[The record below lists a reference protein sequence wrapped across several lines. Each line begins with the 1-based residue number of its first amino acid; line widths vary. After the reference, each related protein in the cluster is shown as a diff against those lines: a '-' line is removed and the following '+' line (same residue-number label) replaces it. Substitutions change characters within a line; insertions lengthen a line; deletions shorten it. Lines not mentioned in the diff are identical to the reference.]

1 MKIGIQTWGSDGDV
15 RPFIALA
22 AGLRA
27 AGHDVTVAATHVENK
42 DYTGI
47 GQALGFP
54 VRQAGRLDPKFIA
67 LAGEHLATE
76 TNAVK
81 QVHLAIKYLF
91 DPLARDILEA
101 AKGLCREHDI
111 VIGHFIVHPLKTAA
125 EQARRPYV
133 PVFTAPMIP
142 SAYSSPTGAPLP
154 LKFLNTLL
162 WKLGERIM
170 ARLFLPSINAM
181 RRSEG
186 LAPLRRAMGNP
197 FSSPLLNLVAVSP
210 ALCPPPPDWGD
221 EIQTCGAFVFP
232 EQAEPWQMPDPLRRF
247 LETGPSPV
255 YMTFGSMSVGD
266 PAFAGTIRL
275 LAEAALRAGCRAI
288 IQTSGTPHDGAP
300 RSSDLYYLS
309 HAPHHLLFPQ
319 CAAVVHHGGAGT
331 THSAS
336 RAGLPSIVVEHVT
349 DQAFWGNTL
358 FRAGIAPRLLHRRT
372 VTVKALAR
380 AISTALGS
388 PALQEKARRT
398 GAVMQQEDGVKRAVA
413 LIEERLAGRR

>member
-42 DYTGI
+42 NYTAVAE
-47 GQALGFP
+47 ALGFP
-54 VRQAGRLDPKFIA
+54 VRQVGHLDPKFIVQ
-67 LAGEHLATE
+67 AGERLAAE

-91 DPLARDILEA
+91 DPLASDILEA
-101 AKGLCREHDI
+101 AKGLCREHDL
-111 VIGHFIVHPLKTAA
+111 VIGHFIVHPLKTVA

-142 SAYSSPTGAPLP
+142 SAYTSPTGSPLP
-154 LKFLNTLL
+154 LKFLNILL
-162 WKLGERIM
+162 WKLGELLM

-186 LAPLRRAMGNP
+186 LAPLRRAMGDP
-197 FSSPLLNLVAVSP
+197 FSSPILNLVAVSP
-210 ALCPPPPDWGD
+210 ALYPPPPDWRD
-221 EIQTCGAFVFP
+221 EFRICGAFTFP
-232 EQAEPWQMPDPLRRF
+232 EEAEPWQMPDPLRRF
-247 LETGPSPV
+247 LETGPAPV

-266 PAFAGTIRL
+266 PAFADTIRM
-275 LAEAALRAGCRAI
+275 LAEASLRAGCRAI
-288 IQTSGTPHDGAP
+288 IQTNGTPHDGAP
-300 RSSDLYYLS
+300 RSPDLYYLS
-309 HAPHHLLFPQ
+309 RAPHHLLFPQ

-336 RAGLPSIVVEHVT
+336 RAGLPSIVVEHAT
-349 DQAFWGNTL
+349 DQAFWGTVL
-358 FRAGIAPRLLHRRT
+358 FRAGIAPRPLHRRT

-380 AISTALGS
+380 AISAVLSS
-388 PALQEKARRT
+388 PAMQEKARRI
-398 GAVMQQEDGVKRAVA
+398 GSVMQQEDGVKRAVA
-413 LIEERLAGRR
+413 LIEERMAGRT